1 MTNKKSQ
8 CERILWVLG
17 DGNWHTGLEFT
28 RLSSPILSY
37 TRRIFELRRDGHS
50 IIRERING
58 LWRYKLEERKTDDV
72 SRESED
78 HSESTHGTASGL

>member
-1 MTNKKSQ
+1 MTTKKSQ

-37 TRRIFELRRDGHS
+37 TRRIFELRRDGHN

-58 LWRYKLEERKTDDV
+58 LWRYKLEERGSDGVLRDV
-72 SRESED
+72 Q
-78 HSESTHGTASGL
+78 HSTQEVPQR